1 MHRIRKLPADLRPLL
16 KTYLGELIPDAAEA
30 AGRLRQRPGVRVISV
45 GDVTTAE
52 LLKLGIEPDVAVV
65 DYRIMRSDAD
75 EEVKRAI
82 DGYRI
87 PSVRVKNPAG
97 TITPELFKAFEKDPP
112 IKIIVEGE
120 EDLATIVAAVKA
132 PLGSVVLYGQP
143 GKGVVW
149 IDITE
154 QKKRQFEDLLR
165 RFE

>member
-1 MHRIRKLPADLRPLL
+1 MHRIRKLPTDLRPLM
-16 KTYLGELIPDAAEA
+16 KTYLGELIPSAAEV

-52 LLKLGIEPDVAVV
+52 LLKLGIKPDVAVV
-65 DYRIMRSDAD
+65 DYRVMRSEAD
-75 EEVKRAI
+75 EDLKRAV

-87 PSVRVKNPAG
+87 PSVRIRNPAG
-97 TITPELFKAFEKDPP
+97 TITPALFKAFEKNPP

-120 EDLATIVAAVKA
+120 EDLATMVAAIKA

-149 IDITE
+149 IDVTE
-154 QKKRQFEDLLR
+154 QKKQQFEDLLG